1 MKYHFKNYVYDS
13 KLYQNRKE
21 KMKLCKIK
29 KPVKN
34 WNETKK
40 VNNNY

>member
-1 MKYHFKNYVYDS
+1 MKYHFKNYMIP
-13 KLYQNRKE
+13 NCIRKE

>member
-1 MKYHFKNYVYDS
+1 MISNCI
-13 KLYQNRKE
+13 RKE

-40 VNNNY
+40 GKQ